1 MLPSNHRKIIEQAKF
16 IYSLLGK
23 MIEEQ
28 REKQI
33 KVPEKIF
40 KTQIKN
46 KMILSF
52 QKIF

>member
-33 KVPEKIF
+33 KVPEKF
-40 KTQIKN
+40 LRHRSKIK
-46 KMILSF
+46 
-52 QKIF
+52 